1 MNSAKTGDVI
11 DLETTKQTKQNKN
24 NSKLR
29 KLIRMAQL
37 TSYFTVGK
45 LEIFLCKTQT
55 QSNIIK

>member
-1 MNSAKTGDVI
+1 MNSAKARDVI
-11 DLETTKQTKQNKN
+11 DLETKNKTKQNKN

-29 KLIRMAQL
+29 KVIGMAQL